1 MRGVFNLINLA
12 ETVVLVKKWAKNVG
26 ELQKEKL
33 KEASFEVNTKSTA
46 TDLVTEID
54 LLSEKMI
61 RKEIEKKYPD
71 HNILGEENEYTDNN
85 SNYTWVID
93 PLDGT
98 NNYANAYPI
107 YAVSIAL
114 KYENE
119 VVLGVIYVPELDE
132 LYSAVKDQG
141 AYFSGTPINVSQ
153 KNNLSS
159 ALIATGFP
167 YDKKDAKINNLSPFN
182 TILKEIRGVRRSG
195 SAAFDLLSVASGK
208 IDAFWEFKLKEW
220 DYAAG
225 SLLVEEAGGLVY
237 QTVLAG
243 APLLIAGNKELVA
256 RLKEIIEN
264 NYL

>member
-1 MRGVFNLINLA
+1 M
-12 ETVVLVKKWAKNVG
+12 
-26 ELQKEKL
+26 
-33 KEASFEVNTKSTA
+33 
-46 TDLVTEID
+46 
-54 LLSEKMI
+54 
-61 RKEIEKKYPD
+61 
-71 HNILGEENEYTDNN
+71 
-85 SNYTWVID
+85 
-93 PLDGT
+93 
-98 NNYANAYPI
+98 
-107 YAVSIAL
+107 
-114 KYENE
+114 
-119 VVLGVIYVPELDE
+119 PELDE